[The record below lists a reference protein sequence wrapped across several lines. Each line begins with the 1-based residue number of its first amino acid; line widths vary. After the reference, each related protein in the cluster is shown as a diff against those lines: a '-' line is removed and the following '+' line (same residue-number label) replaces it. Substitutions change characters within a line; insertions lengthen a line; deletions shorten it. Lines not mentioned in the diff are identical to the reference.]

1 MPPISRVYFLRRC
14 DAFAAIP
21 LDLGFLIAGSLC
33 MGTALANTGGG
44 EIIGGAIAGVAD
56 QLENPYLVGAVFY
69 LVPFLLT
76 QVMQNRTVMAIFQPI
91 AILACRSMG
100 VSCVG
105 PTILVAAACCT
116 AFMTPMATASI
127 PMVMEVGG
135 YNVQTQL
142 KQSILPA
149 IFLSVV
155 NIFWVMTVFPL

>member
-1 MPPISRVYFLRRC
+1 M
-14 DAFAAIP
+14 
-21 LDLGFLIAGSLC
+21 
-33 MGTALANTGGG
+33 
-44 EIIGGAIAGVAD
+44 AD

-127 PMVMEVGG
+127 QMCIRDSSSMVLRECCPRRAFSTRPSGLLP
-135 YNVQTQL
+135 Y
-142 KQSILPA
+142 LPA
-149 IFLSVV
+149 SGQEARSAGRSVREHLCM
-155 NIFWVMTVFPL
+155 W